1 MKEDTNYI
9 WITTSMEGFHAYP
22 DAPDEVDF
30 LRNRHRHMFHF
41 RVYIEV
47 FHDDREIE
55 FFMFKREVERMI
67 NFISINDKSC
77 EMISDELN
85 SAIKAKY
92 PNRSMTIEV
101 SEDLENGSHKQYAN
115 HKKGIFNEFN

>member
-1 MKEDTNYI
+1 MKNNTNYI
-9 WITTSMEGFHAYP
+9 WITTSFEGFHSYP
-22 DAPDEVDF
+22 DAPDEVSF
-30 LRNRHRHMFHF
+30 LRNKHRHMFHF

-55 FFMFKREVERMI
+55 FFMFKRDVERMI
-67 NFISINDKSC
+67 KFISINDKSC
-77 EMISDELN
+77 EMISDELH

-115 HKKGIFNEFN
+115 LKKGIFNEFN

>member
-22 DAPDEVDF
+22 DAPDEVAF

-55 FFMFKREVERMI
+55 FFMFKRDVERMI
-67 NFISINDKSC
+67 KFISINDKSC
-77 EMISDELN
+77 EMISDELH

-115 HKKGIFNEFN
+115 LKKGIFNEFN